1 MKLGKIGIT
10 FVCGALTICMG
21 LVGCGTKGEGASPS
35 GAPSAKDMQGE
46 DQTTQVVRDARQVF
60 GTQTSGSHEVA
71 LSNGLEGTITS
82 VRLRSAGAKTF
93 EESLLGDAGRIAVG
107 EEVRLF
113 VTPNEGDAAFDLAV
127 ELEGS
132 NEVTQIDGVP
142 LTTYANVRLA
152 RKDAVVYLEYVTT
165 DGERGTTYAGNDA
178 SESTEAQHPNA
189 TQQVQSQD
197 SQTQQVQEMGYDA
210 GRGVAYEEPDGYGY
224 DAAAPVEVAP
234 VDEAQGTEY
243 PTNEAPA
250 EVPVEVPVAAPSDV
264 SQTSDACMGDV
275 VLRD

>member
-60 GTQTSGSHEVA
+60 GAQTSGSHEVA

-165 DGERGTTYAGNDA
+165 DGVRGTTYAG
-178 SESTEAQHPNA
+178 
-189 TQQVQSQD
+189 
-197 SQTQQVQEMGYDA
+197 
-210 GRGVAYEEPDGYGY
+210 Y
-224 DAAAPVEVAP
+224 DAADPVEVAP
-234 VDEAQGTEY
+234 VDEVQGTEY